1 MIEERKKK
9 IKKIK
14 KLKYEN
20 EQTMQMVDGMKEQ
33 CEEKLR
39 ANEIELEKGKDNSS
53 WRIVLHRNGDE
64 RGMQQRNREG
74 KHEKIINTM
83 KINYN

>member
-1 MIEERKKK
+1 
-9 IKKIK
+9 
-14 KLKYEN
+14 
-20 EQTMQMVDGMKEQ
+20 MKEK

-53 WRIVLHRNGDE
+53 WGIVLHRNGDE

-74 KHEKIINTM
+74 KHEKRINTM
-83 KINYN
+83 KIN